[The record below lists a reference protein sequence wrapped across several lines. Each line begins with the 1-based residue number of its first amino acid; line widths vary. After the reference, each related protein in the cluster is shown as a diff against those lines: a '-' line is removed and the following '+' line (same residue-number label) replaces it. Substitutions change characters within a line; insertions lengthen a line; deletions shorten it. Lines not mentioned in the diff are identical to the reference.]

1 VDLFSPILMLPV
13 LIAGVIVGWAVQFG
27 RGRVRSLAVDEAA
40 YPGLIRLRS
49 ATLTARRVGL
59 VLGTISCLAVLPL
72 GYLGR
77 FALTGPAVASMV
89 MIASI
94 LVGQHLVRRAAQ
106 TPGVAGLERR
116 SWSDYPPWRAV
127 FAAAAMLVL
136 VALVAA
142 YTTLAAAPDDL
153 GRAGRALRTVCSST
167 VWFEGTTTEQYTAH
181 ISGPFPGSFYTAPM
195 ALALGALVLVA
206 VVALML
212 VGRRPRNGSDAE
224 LVRVD
229 DALRRITAEGIV
241 ASVGLGVAGSLVVVA
256 ASAYPQFGRAACAS
270 ANVASSY
277 LLAIMALGGLIFS
290 LRCLITVVVPGD
302 GARP

>member
-1 VDLFSPILMLPV
+1 MDLFSPILMLPV
-13 LIAGVIVGWAVQFG
+13 LIAAVIIGWAVQFG

-59 VLGTISCLAVLPL
+59 VLGTISVLAVLPL

-116 SWSDYPPWRAV
+116 SWSDYPPRRAV

-153 GRAGRALRTVCSST
+153 GRAGRALRTVCSS
-167 VWFEGTTTEQYTAH
+167 WFEGTTTEQYTAH
-181 ISGPFPGSFYTAPM
+181 MSSPFPGSFYTAPM
-195 ALALGALVLVA
+195 AVVLGALVLVA

-241 ASVGLGVAGSLVVVA
+241 ASAGLGVAGSLVALA
-256 ASAYPQFGRAACAS
+256 ASAYPQFGKAACAS

-302 GARP
+302 GAQP